1 MKRRTFVAA
10 VGSGLGPTVAGCLG
24 NGPGPGRDPAD
35 DDGNRSDGNR
45 TGDPGDRTDGTRTRE
60 SEDSPEGNDSD
71 GTEGDDP
78 DGDADGS
85 GYAVAL
91 EDDPVETVGEFATL
105 RVELVDPHV
114 EPGSP
119 AALKATLTNETEGT
133 LAVSSGAPWPFGVLW
148 AESEDGGESITLWN
162 DAYEESEYVGT
173 DGKRV
178 EDVEDIGVGEEI
190 GAGESIT
197 RAFEIHEDTPGLE
210 PGSYETS
217 ITVGIGPRDDSEDRE
232 SLESELVL
240 TIGDGDRENNRT
252 DDPDDTGNGDDS
264 DPRIDDPSYEIE
276 EPEPPDD
283 PAEDDDW
290 NEHYLGEEM
299 PAEPTLEFEALD
311 GARLETFALS
321 IEDDEGDQY
330 ALDLI
335 ESREGFEERFDLG
348 AMDPEDR
355 ERVQA
360 VDFDEQVV
368 VVAESGFGSGS
379 VRHRWKR
386 VEENEG
392 GVHLHGYYT
401 QPYIRTDDY
410 GPRLSVLVVER
421 PDGDF
426 DLARASLTVS
436 PDRRVHFDS
445 TEGVVTVDSK

>member
-24 NGPGPGRDPAD
+24 NGPGAGRDPAD
-35 DDGNRSDGNR
+35 DDGNGSDGNR

-210 PGSYETS
+210 PGSYGTS

-240 TIGDGDRENNRT
+240 AIGDGDPGSDGT
-252 DDPDDTGNGDDS
+252 DDPEEAGNGGNAGYTVALENGPVEDGGEFAAL
-264 DPRIDDPSYEIE
+264 EIE
-276 EPEPPDD
+276 LVDPHVEPES
-283 PAEDDDW
+283 PAALEATLT
-290 NEHYLGEEM
+290 NTAEEAILVTSGA
-299 PAEPTLEFEALD
+299 PAPFGVLRAESDNGDAITLWSDAYEETDHVQTD
-311 GARLETFALS
+311 GKDLETFTNVALVSEFEPEES
-321 IEDDEGDQY
+321 ITRTFEIHAETSNLEAGTY
-330 ALDLI
+330 ESSVVLDI
-335 ESREGFEERFDLG
+335 
-348 AMDPEDR
+348 
-355 ERVQA
+355 
-360 VDFDEQVV
+360 
-368 VVAESGFGSGS
+368 GFGDKGDGNKSRDPDGT
-379 VRHRWKR
+379 
-386 VEENEG
+386 ENLDTELVLAIERTRDDGTEG
-392 GVHLHGYYT
+392 G
-401 QPYIRTDDY
+401 
-410 GPRLSVLVVER
+410 
-421 PDGDF
+421 
-426 DLARASLTVS
+426 
-436 PDRRVHFDS
+436 
-445 TEGVVTVDSK
+445 